1 MKIQMFREANQ
12 FLNTKEYYKKIQNR
26 DIDYIELNFL
36 FDRSSDLVRR
46 ADNYYNIK
54 TLLVI
59 F

>member
-1 MKIQMFREANQ
+1 MRIQMFREVNQ